1 MTDRL
6 SPIYGHPVLRGSEE
20 KGTKIRRNKIP
31 EEMSKGRFMSGR
43 IVPPTGHS
51 ATNMN
56 AHTPTSSHAANSKRA
71 LLIRRNVTSGVP
83 WAQIFYFINRLYSH
97 SARRTPL
104 DQNKSNCF
112 DNFFYFVTYKKPK
125 TLKS

>member
-6 SPIYGHPVLRGSEE
+6 SPIYGHPVLRESEE

-56 AHTPTSSHAANSKRA
+56 THTPTSSHAANSKRA

-83 WAQIFYFINRLYSH
+83 WAQIFH
-97 SARRTPL
+97 
-104 DQNKSNCF
+104 
-112 DNFFYFVTYKKPK
+112 
-125 TLKS
+125 